1 MRSSRALFDA
11 ATTASK
17 RPLFSNRSQFDILS
31 SAFGATMSIFSSQTD
46 RDKFLNTVDKGIIN
60 PTIMANVDMGFSK
73 SLALYH
79 DLNNDL
85 FQKNGFD
92 IEEFLEGAEP
102 AIERYHEVL
111 RCLENETN
119 AELLKELNCNHEEYK
134 KTGSSELIIN
144 LEDGKGF
151 NGLRSSYKSVGDW
164 KRKAQDD
171 PESLYGQLQSM
182 VSEPLMQM
190 LSNDY
195 VRAAIY
201 NNDDMPP
208 IFSEIRSVEVKSVSF
223 LSNRKEA
230 NFNFSFSTN
239 ILEKIALLSARARE
253 VFPDDDTTESDD
265 EEMVD
270 DSLLDEINTKVPV
283 AAEIA
288 VIYEILK
295 TKKTEIIPEMKLHE
309 WHAIKFETML
319 CNGTD
324 DSQDS
329 MRWKIILGP
338 GFVSNVCPRSI

>member
-1 MRSSRALFDA
+1 MRSSRALFHA

-17 RPLFSNRSQFDILS
+17 TPLFSNRSQFDILS
-31 SAFGATMSIFSSQTD
+31 SAFGATMSIFSSQAD

-111 RCLENETN
+111 RCLESETN
-119 AELLKELNCNHEEYK
+119 AEILKELNCNHEEYK
-134 KTGSSELIIN
+134 KTGSSELIVN

-190 LSNDY
+190 LNNDY

-201 NNDDMPP
+201 KNDDTPP
-208 IFSEIRSVEVKSVSF
+208 IFSEIPSVEVKS
-223 LSNRKEA
+223 
-230 NFNFSFSTN
+230 
-239 ILEKIALLSARARE
+239 IALLSARARE

-265 EEMVD
+265 EEEMVD
-270 DSLLDEINTKVPV
+270 DSLLDEVNTKVPV

-295 TKKTEIIPEMKLHE
+295 TQKTEFIPEMKLHE

-319 CNGTD
+319 CNGTNG
-324 DSQDS
+324 SQDS